1 MITNTYLLPTWYLPS
16 TIALF
21 YYLIL
26 AHCALLSCRIYPI
39 SFYLSRVR
47 VRSLRHRRPQPLE
60 FGAGAVVSSDV
71 EEQETT
77 NSKSKSHDCGLKV
90 NEISTIIITEEKCE
104 KNYQKV
110 DEATTKILVLDSTSS
125 SAPPPEW
132 SEQTEN
138 VQLKGKKKIRI

>member
-1 MITNTYLLPTWYLPS
+1 M
-16 TIALF
+16 
-21 YYLIL
+21 
-26 AHCALLSCRIYPI
+26 
-39 SFYLSRVR
+39 
-47 VRSLRHRRPQPLE
+47 RSLRHRRPQPLE
-60 FGAGAVVSSDV
+60 FGAVVSSDV

-110 DEATTKILVLDSTSS
+110 EEETTKILVLDSTSS

>member
-1 MITNTYLLPTWYLPS
+1 M
-16 TIALF
+16 
-21 YYLIL
+21 
-26 AHCALLSCRIYPI
+26 
-39 SFYLSRVR
+39 
-47 VRSLRHRRPQPLE
+47 RSLRHRRPQPLE
-60 FGAGAVVSSDV
+60 FGAVVSSDV

-77 NSKSKSHDCGLKV
+77 NSKSSSKSHDCAGLKV

-110 DEATTKILVLDSTSS
+110 EEETTKILVLDSTSS

-138 VQLKGKKKIRI
+138 VQLKGKKKN